1 MKFLNLSLAGGFYT
15 IIWLPFVWN
24 LKVPLSWKVKVKV
37 LAWVTPL
44 RTDRHTGLYVN
55 LTLYTT
61 QSIQPVAVSL
71 TIGASVQGY
80 GEQCSEDLIYSTLTP
95 LLIQV
100 AIIYITQ
107 PNTWYLT
114 VTQYTWSQEYT
125 TEAGVIW
132 TCTLQSDNT
141 VTQNIA
147 ESANLTPALYHCS
160 Y

>member
-1 MKFLNLSLAGGFYT
+1 M
-15 IIWLPFVWN
+15 
-24 LKVPLSWKVKVKV
+24 
-37 LAWVTPL
+37 TPL

-71 TIGASVQGY
+71 TIGAPAQGY

-107 PNTWYLT
+107 PNAWYLA
-114 VTQYTWSQEYT
+114 VTQYILDNKNILQRLRWFETR
-125 TEAGVIW
+125 
-132 TCTLQSDNT
+132 TLQSGNT

-147 ESANLTPALYHCS
+147 ESANLTTALYHCS
-160 Y
+160 YQATIHWIVIEQWNRF